1 MRRETYQDGVLVE
14 VEDLPDAIPEVVTA
28 RQLKRALYDAGLY
41 DQVSAFVAT
50 LPRPTFI
57 DWEYATEFRRDH
69 PVLVA
74 GAAAL
79 QMTPEQIDALFTA
92 AAGIE

>member
-1 MRRETYQDGVLVE
+1 MRRETYQDGKLLA
-14 VEDLPDAIPEVVTA
+14 VEDIADPAPEVVSA

-41 DQVSAFVAT
+41 DQVGAFVAT

-69 PVLVA
+69 PALVA

-79 QMTPEQIDALFTA
+79 QMTPEQIDSLFV
-92 AAGIE
+92 AAGQIA